1 MRIRI
6 ITDDF
11 TSALDGTA
19 CFAEHGWETAVLVRP
34 DSADAAET
42 ADVASLDTDS
52 REHAPT
58 LEHDALANAT
68 RAWRDADVLAVQFD
82 STLRGRVARD
92 CVTALAASGRRKLVI
107 APAFPSAGRTVQQG
121 CVRVDGVP
129 VHDTVFGRDPTLPVR
144 ESSVPAL
151 FDAHRI
157 EVKVARDAAQARAL
171 LDVHN
176 AVVVDAHTEAEL
188 DVIAETFAGER
199 EVLLA
204 GSTGLLRALARVLPR
219 PQGAPNGRGLGG
231 GCDHEAASVIA
242 ARRPWLVVGSLNPR
256 SRRQLAIARAQC
268 RIDVLATEET
278 RLPAAAAQAALG
290 DLVPRVTNALRI
302 GACDGLVV
310 TGGETARRI
319 IDALPAVSLRVCR
332 EIMPGVP
339 LAAVKT
345 ATGTFSMITKAGGFG
360 EDDAL
365 VRCVNILIGA

>member
-19 CFAEHGWETAVLVRP
+19 CFAERGWETTVLIHPAV
-34 DSADAAET
+34 AAT
-42 ADVASLDTDS
+42 FDVVSLDTDS
-52 REHAPT
+52 REYAPT
-58 LEHDALANAT
+58 LEHDAVANAAH
-68 RAWRDADVLAVQFD
+68 AWRDADVLTVQFD

-92 CVTALAASGRRKLVI
+92 CVTALAACGRRKLVI
-107 APAFPSAGRTVQQG
+107 APAFPSAGRTVEQG
-121 CVRVDGVP
+121 CVRVDGVR
-129 VHDTVFGRDPTLPVR
+129 VHDTAFGRDPTLPVR

-151 FDAHRI
+151 FDAHRT

-171 LDVHN
+171 LAVHD

-188 DVIAETFAGER
+188 DVIAATFAGER
-199 EVLLA
+199 DVLLA

-219 PQGAPNGRGLGG
+219 PEGPPGGHSGGR
-231 GCDHEAASVIA
+231 DHATARVMR

-256 SRRQLAIARAQC
+256 SRRQLGIARAQC
-268 RIDVLATEET
+268 RVEVLATEET
-278 RLPAAAAQAALG
+278 RLPAGAAAQAALG
-290 DLVPRVTNALRI
+290 DLVPRVTNALRS

-339 LAAVKT
+339 LAEVKT

-365 VRCVNILIGA
+365 VTCINILIGA